1 MEITKDTTVL
11 VTGASG
17 GLGAAIARAF
27 HGAGAQLIVT
37 GRRADAMKA
46 LAADTGARVVLADL
60 ARADE
65 VDRCLDEAGVIDV
78 LVANAGMPG
87 TGALLSFSSVE
98 IDRALDVNLRAPM
111 RMARRAAEAMVA
123 RGRGHIVFISSISGK
138 VATMGSSVYS
148 ATKFGL
154 RGFSLGLREDLRPHG
169 VGVTTVFPGFIRDA
183 GMFADSGVK
192 LPRGAGTRSP
202 DDVARAVLRAVR
214 KNPAEIDVAA
224 FDQRFGAFL
233 AGISPSLVASLAR
246 ALGGAKV
253 AKALAESR
261 SHQAKRT

>member
-1 MEITKDTTVL
+1 MQLTNDTTVL

-17 GLGAAIARAF
+17 GLGQAIARAF
-27 HGAGAQLIVT
+27 HDAGAKLVLS
-37 GRRADAMKA
+37 GRNAEAMKSI
-46 LAADTGARVVLADL
+46 AAETGARVVLADL
-60 ARADE
+60 ARVDE
-65 VDRCLDEAGVIDV
+65 VDRCLDEAGAIDV

-87 TGALLSFSSVE
+87 TGALLSFAPE
-98 IDRALDVNLRAPM
+98 QIDRALDVNLRAPM

-154 RGFSLGLREDLRPHG
+154 RGFSLGLREDLRAHG

-183 GMFADSGVK
+183 GMFANSGVK
-192 LPRGAGTRSP
+192 LPPGAGTRSP

-224 FDQRFGAFL
+224 FDQRFGVFL
-233 AGISPSLVASLAR
+233 AGFSPSLTASLAR
-246 ALGGAKV
+246 MLGGAKV
-253 AKALAESR
+253 ARALAEAR
-261 SHQAKRT
+261 SNKR